1 MGRGGCSGGGF
12 SGGRGGSSGGG
23 FSSGGGRRSG
33 GRSSSGNFSSFA
45 YNRYASRARR
55 HYHVPVGFNFYAC
68 PSYRT
73 YATTSGKLISIFFAM
88 IILIVIASVLAFS
101 VSIGENNQYI
111 TVKATAISNSYHR
124 DYLEPS
130 DPKNYYFTTYRYT
143 VDGVT
148 YIEES
153 RVGWDEPETVGNT
166 VTICYNK
173 NLPTDILEK
182 DAADVH
188 NVDYYDSSG
197 TKMLTVISVIL
208 YVIAGI
214 LLLVGIITLIKNIK
228 ARKSLDGEVQTQM
241 AGTTTTRE
249 SAISSLS
256 SNVAADNVDEVFS
269 EFPSGSTPKTNKI
282 KRCEYCGSAID
293 ETMDK
298 CPNCGAIVH

>member
-1 MGRGGCSGGGF
+1 
-12 SGGRGGSSGGG
+12 
-23 FSSGGGRRSG
+23 
-33 GRSSSGNFSSFA
+33 
-45 YNRYASRARR
+45 
-55 HYHVPVGFNFYAC
+55 
-68 PSYRT
+68 
-73 YATTSGKLISIFFAM
+73 M

-111 TVKATAISNSYHR
+111 TVEATAISNSYHR

-130 DPKNYYFTTYRYT
+130 DPNYHYFTTYKYT

-153 RVGWDEPETVGNT
+153 RTGWDEPETVGNT

-182 DAADVH
+182 DAADIL

-214 LLLVGIITLIKNIK
+214 LLLIGIITLIKNIK

-241 AGTTTTRE
+241 AGNTTTQE
-249 SAISSLS
+249 SAPSLS
-256 SNVAADNVDEVFS
+256 SNVAADKVDEVFS

-298 CPNCGAIVH
+298 CPNCGASVH